1 MGNKISYQSY
11 ISWQQDTVV
20 IHKVANCKKGERK
33 NNGKNLIMDKEKA
46 YQGEVT
52 KKNQKRV
59 RTIINNWCQVIKEGN
74 KLNKVPYIKLTLLTC
89 TLSSAQQ
96 LEAGESDKELKAKLL
111 EPFLKH
117 LKYNYN
123 VVNYFW
129 KAESQKNGNIHF
141 HILLDRYV
149 DKVKIQKEWNRLQ
162 DKLNLLR
169 DYKRKYYKENPPST
183 QIQLFS
189 MDEKGIDYLIK
200 YLTKENDY
208 RKIEGLQLRFS
219 NAVSQLKKI
228 SQAIEQSEYVD
239 LIELLEKHSVWQHY
253 DEFFMVFKF
262 DYLVND
268 ILRLSDVF
276 TNQSLYNRIAF
287 EIMYVLKLN
296 DAFIS
301 LLNLRFTN
309 IYLYNYN
316 CALLVEKGVN
326 LEPFTRLLGEYNVD
340 KMF

>member
-20 IHKVANCKKGERK
+20 IHRVANCKKGERK
-33 NNGKNLIMDKEKA
+33 NNGKNLILDKSKA
-46 YQGEVT
+46 YKGEVT
-52 KKNQKRV
+52 EKNQKRV
-59 RTIINNWCQVIKEGN
+59 KTLINNWCQVISAGN
-74 KLNKVPYIKLTLLTC
+74 KLKKTKHIKLTLLTC

-96 LEAGESDKELKAKLL
+96 LEKGESDKELKAKLL

-141 HILLDRYV
+141 HILIDRYI
-149 DKVKIQKEWNRLQ
+149 DKIEVQKVWNRLQ

-169 DYKRKYYKENPPST
+169 DYKRKYNKENPPST
-183 QIQLFS
+183 KIQLFT
-189 MDEKGIDYLIK
+189 MNEKGIDYLIK
-200 YLTKENDY
+200 YLTKENEY

-228 SQAIEQSEYVD
+228 SQAIEQSEYIN

-253 DEFFMVFKF
+253 DEYFMVFKF
-262 DYLVND
+262 DYLVD
-268 ILRLSDVF
+268 DVLRLSDVF

-316 CALLVEKGVN
+316 CALLVEKGLNLQPFLELLDKYKVN
-326 LEPFTRLLGEYNVD
+326 KVF
-340 KMF
+340 